1 MPDSPRRR
9 RLRPSVP
16 LAVLALPLLGA
27 GCGGTSGPV
36 TLTVLAN
43 TSLTEVFGEIGTAYA
58 QERPGVRLRFEFGAA
73 PELASRLSRH
83 EPGDVLV
90 TTDLA
95 SLDEESRYLGP
106 QRRIVALSSMTI
118 AVAPG
123 DPLGIRDLRD
133 LARPGLRVAVG
144 AESVPVG
151 RYTRQVFA
159 QAGVAVRG
167 SSQEISAR
175 AVLDRVRSGEADA
188 GLVYVTDLASA
199 GVAASSV
206 PIPARLN
213 VTAAFPATS
222 IKDGDHAAETD
233 EFLSWLVTPDAR
245 RLFNKYGFATPAA
258 RSAGG

>member
-9 RLRPSVP
+9 LRAAVL
-16 LAVLALPLLGA
+16 LAVLAVPVLGA

-36 TLTVLAN
+36 TLTVLADS
-43 TSLTEVFGEIGTAYA
+43 SLTEVFGEIGTAYA

-73 PELASRLSRH
+73 PDLAARLSGH

-90 TTDLA
+90 TTDIA
-95 SLDEESRYLGP
+95 SMDEEREHLSPR
-106 QRRIVALSSMTI
+106 RRIVALGSLTV

-123 DPLGIRDLRD
+123 DPRGIRDLRD
-133 LARPGLRVAVG
+133 LTRPGLRVVAG

-151 RYTRQVFA
+151 RYTRQVLA
-159 QAGVAVRG
+159 KAGTPVRF
-167 SSQEISAR
+167 SAQEISAR

-213 VTAAFPATS
+213 VTAVFPAAAIS
-222 IKDGDHAAETD
+222 DGGHPAETD
-233 EFLSWLVTPDAR
+233 GFLSWLVAPAAR
-245 RLFNKYGFATPAA
+245 KLFNKYGFATPAV
-258 RSAGG
+258 RPQGG